1 MLKDAKPPEPILRPP
16 GEDRRQW
23 VRYPIRLPTSCR
35 VADIVDGSSW
45 LAQIQ
50 NISHEGVKISC
61 RHSKLLPRLAR
72 VVHVE
77 NGFEGNWIIGCTFTR
92 ELMDERELL
101 AWLKSQNGKSRAG

>member
-1 MLKDAKPPEPILRPP
+1 
-16 GEDRRQW
+16 
-23 VRYPIRLPTSCR
+23 

-61 RHSKLLPRLAR
+61 RHSAERGTTILISPSDAKLLPRLAR